1 MHAGPHGSRRRSGP
15 PEIPWLL
22 VATVAGIIVV
32 VVVALLFFSG
42 FFGTSSGSPSSG
54 STVTANPTAT
64 AASSGSASATKTPA
78 VVVATTTPVTV
89 PASGITLKVDYI
101 GSFSGTYSTNG
112 ETTKI
117 KNSGTRIYEVANA
130 TGSVTAVVQKGDN
143 TATHA
148 LTVTIY
154 KDGSQIATNSTS
166 SGYGQVTVQAAV

>member
-64 AASSGSASATKTPA
+64 AASSGSASATTPA
-78 VVVATTTPVTV
+78 VVAATTTPVTV

-154 KDGSQIATNSTS
+154 KDGSQLATNSTS

>member
-54 STVTANPTAT
+54 STVTAKPTT
-64 AASSGSASATKTPA
+64 IAASSGSASATTPA
-78 VVVATTTPVTV
+78 VVAATTTPVTV

-154 KDGSQIATNSTS
+154 KDGSQLATNSTS

>member
-42 FFGTSSGSPSSG
+42 FFGTSSAPASG
-54 STVTANPTAT
+54 TVTAKPTAT
-64 AASSGSASATKTPA
+64 AASSGSAGATKTPTIII
-78 VVVATTTPVTV
+78 ATTTPVTV
-89 PASGITLKVDYI
+89 PSSGVTVKVDYI

-117 KNSGTRIYEVANA
+117 KNSGTRIYQVANA

-154 KDGSQIATNSTS
+154 KDGSQLATNSTS
-166 SGYGQVTVQAAV
+166 ASYGQATVRAAV

>member
-32 VVVALLFFSG
+32 VVVALLFFGG
-42 FFGTSSGSPSSG
+42 FFGTSSGSPASG
-54 STVTANPTAT
+54 TVTGKPTAT

-117 KNSGTRIYEVANA
+117 KNSGIRIYEVANA

-154 KDGSQIATNSTS
+154 KDGRQLATNSTS
-166 SGYGQVTVQAAV
+166 SSYGQVTVQAAV